1 MHARQNPLIHLALVI
16 AVLWGFGASAEVYR
30 CGNTYTEEPCKGGRT
45 VDTSPPVASHGGS
58 GSPSMQTV
66 YLCRSK
72 AGARMF
78 WTTEHCHQAN
88 AWVERTETV
97 PKNMSWEGQ
106 LAMAKAQRDAAAA
119 MFQPSPQTY
128 AQQDTPQPM
137 FSNKQTCAALDQ
149 RVKDLDSMGRAGSRH
164 YDLNWIRS
172 ERKIARDEQFRLR
185 C

>member
-1 MHARQNPLIHLALVI
+1 MAVHQSALKIAIAACAFWSLA
-16 AVLWGFGASAEVYR
+16 ASAEVYR
-30 CGNTYTEEPCKGGRT
+30 CGNSYSQEPCKGGRA

-58 GSPSMQTV
+58 GPPSMQTV

-72 AGARMF
+72 SGGGMF
-78 WTTEHCHQAN
+78 WTSEHCHQAN
-88 AWVERTETV
+88 AWVERTESV

-119 MFQPSPQTY
+119 MFKPPQQTY
-128 AQQDTPQPM
+128 AQQNTQQPVA
-137 FSNKQTCAALDQ
+137 SNKQTCAALDQ
-149 RVKDLDSMGRAGSRH
+149 RVKDLDSMGRAGSRY
-164 YDLNWIRS
+164 YDLNWVRS

>member
-1 MHARQNPLIHLALVI
+1 
-16 AVLWGFGASAEVYR
+16 
-30 CGNTYTEEPCKGGRT
+30 
-45 VDTSPPVASHGGS
+45 
-58 GSPSMQTV
+58 
-66 YLCRSK
+66 
-72 AGARMF
+72 MF